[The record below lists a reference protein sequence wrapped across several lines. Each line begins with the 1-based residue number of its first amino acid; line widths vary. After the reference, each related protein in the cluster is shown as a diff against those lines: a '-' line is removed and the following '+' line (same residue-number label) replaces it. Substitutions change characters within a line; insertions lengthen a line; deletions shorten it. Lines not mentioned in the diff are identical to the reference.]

1 MYMNCLPHLPRMI
14 ETPQSDQ
21 IESVGHDG
29 SSLFVNF
36 RNGGTYR
43 YDGVPEYMCRDLQIN
58 PSPGSYLASNV
69 KGSYPYMRI

>member
-1 MYMNCLPHLPRMI
+1 MYMNGIPHLPRMV

-36 RNGGTYR
+36 RSGGIYR
-43 YDGVPEYMCRDLQIN
+43 YDGVPDYMYKDIVVDS
-58 PSPGSYLASNV
+58 SPGSYLASNV
-69 KGSYPYMRI
+69 KKRYPHTRL